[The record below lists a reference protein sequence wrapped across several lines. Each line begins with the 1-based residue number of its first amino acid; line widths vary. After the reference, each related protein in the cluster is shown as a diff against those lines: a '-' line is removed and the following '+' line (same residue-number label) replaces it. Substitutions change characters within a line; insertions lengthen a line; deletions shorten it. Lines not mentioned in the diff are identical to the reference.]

1 MCTGEHTVR
10 PYHMPFTAHQG
21 PKETSSMDNP
31 VFEYR
36 EASVAG
42 EGQLKL
48 IIMLYEG
55 AARYLNLARENVRR
69 NEIELAHNNL
79 TKAKRIIVHFLS
91 TTNPE
96 TSELAMNLHKL
107 YIFLYG
113 KISVANMRKNC
124 TEIEDASRILN
135 KLLEGWRELQQ
146 QTAPT
151 DQRPGG
157 GVSMTV

>member
-1 MCTGEHTVR
+1 
-10 PYHMPFTAHQG
+10 
-21 PKETSSMDNP
+21 MDNP
-31 VFEYR
+31 VFEYK

-69 NEIELAHNNL
+69 NEIEQAHNNL

-107 YIFLYG
+107 YVFLYE
-113 KISVANMRKNC
+113 KISVANMRKSC
-124 TEIEDASRILN
+124 AEIEDASRILN
-135 KLLEGWRELQQ
+135 KLLDGWRELQQ
-146 QTAPT
+146 QATAPP
-151 DQRPGG
+151 QGPAG